1 MGGTVGTT
9 YYLPFA
15 INPLASTDFTQL
27 MDITA
32 DDVAAANPGHYAY
45 ISFSHYHK
53 GGVLTTNA
61 GTGDDVIYAGAGE
74 DVVNAGRGNDIVYG
88 GTGNDVVAGYQ
99 GDDFIDGGDGD
110 DILYGDYLSSVNGP
124 STVTTTVYGHDVLTT
139 NTLDPSQHGSDTL
152 IGGAGNDQIF
162 GGGGSDYILGGDGN
176 DTIFGDDV
184 VAIGAYAGNDYI
196 NAGSGDDQVVGVAEA
211 TTFWAATGMTTLSAI
226 VNTRQPTTK
235 ATTTLMVV
243 PATTSC
249 AVAVVRTRFW
259 VATATTY

>member
-99 GDDFIDGGDGD
+99 GMI
-110 DILYGDYLSSVNGP
+110 SSTVEMAMTFSMAITFPRSTARRPSPLP
-124 STVTTTVYGHDVLTT
+124 STVTMY
-139 NTLDPSQHGSDTL
+139 
-152 IGGAGNDQIF
+152 
-162 GGGGSDYILGGDGN
+162 
-176 DTIFGDDV
+176 
-184 VAIGAYAGNDYI
+184 
-196 NAGSGDDQVVGVAEA
+196 
-211 TTFWAATGMTTLSAI
+211 
-226 VNTRQPTTK
+226 
-235 ATTTLMVV
+235 
-243 PATTSC
+243 
-249 AVAVVRTRFW
+249 
-259 VATATTY
+259 